1 VREQDSNGNY
11 TYEYDGGATDAI
23 KREIKAGRAVDF
35 CFAFG
40 TEKDQMQ
47 YCDETTWAEY
57 AYDVDAAPD
66 HSCCIVGW
74 DDNYSKTNFKSKDA
88 KGNAVSQPP
97 ENGAFLVKNSWG
109 ASNNK
114 FPNKF
119 NFGNNGYFWLSYYD
133 PTITMCASYD
143 FNGSKAENKKSSGYY
158 AYGYD
163 YMPVMVVNN
172 DTTDD
177 PAYTANVFT
186 ASSSQKIRSLSCQTA
201 AAGDTVT
208 YELYKLNKGY
218 TSPEDGTLMYKTT
231 KTYQYAG
238 YHRIDFSKSCFLSAG
253 DKFSV
258 VITEKDT
265 DNKFVLPVNTAM
277 SKAAGQKTY
286 ATSVINK
293 GESYVCSSDTNNV
306 WSDWKNA
313 AAEIVEQAGGTMC
326 VDNFAIKAYGDPVTV
341 SKVSGVT
348 AKAQGSSAVKVT
360 WNKVSGTAGYQV
372 AKKKAGGKYAAVN
385 ASKSATSKIFKKL
398 AYGKKYSFKVRAY
411 KKISGKTVY
420 GKWSN
425 VKTISVK

>member
-1 VREQDSNGNY
+1 MTGTEGTGLTAAQKSKRLDAGGAPFYFASLYAAGIGPLPESYAPYKNKEGKIDYTTDEVTGKKTPFEYSADGDWTVPESKRFGVVAELRNGNLLPSPAVREQDSNGNY

-313 AAEIVEQAGGTMC
+313 AAEIVEQAGGTMVC
-326 VDNFAIKAYGDPVTV
+326 
-341 SKVSGVT
+341 
-348 AKAQGSSAVKVT
+348 
-360 WNKVSGTAGYQV
+360 
-372 AKKKAGGKYAAVN
+372 
-385 ASKSATSKIFKKL
+385 
-398 AYGKKYSFKVRAY
+398 
-411 KKISGKTVY
+411 
-420 GKWSN
+420 
-425 VKTISVK
+425 